1 MIVGPGGRTLCDFWT
16 ARVKSIKNDI
26 FGILTLRAINWYIY
40 MSRIREGGVGWS
52 PGVVLV
58 RGGGGPVFFWATPA
72 EFYSYHQP
80 IDTLFGQF
88 GLRVGSVDVPK
99 SQRHTRLG
107 AGRGV
112 SQANEAAIYPKH
124 TGLCQHEVVSGIL
137 KKWKQCGAVQASYGC
152 RVGHARLGG
161 RISFLPQNSATLQF
175 QVLMSMQMDA
185 YLKKEQIGT
194 LFVRVGAPEGGFGGG
209 GAGGSSPL
217 PSFEKKFPASWSDAA
232 FLQSILLTVYY
243 LHKSLASKATVD
255 IG

>member
-1 MIVGPGGRTLCDFWT
+1 
-16 ARVKSIKNDI
+16 
-26 FGILTLRAINWYIY
+26 
-40 MSRIREGGVGWS
+40 
-52 PGVVLV
+52 VVLV

-152 RVGHARLGG
+152 LVGHARLGV
-161 RISFLPQNSATLQF
+161 RISFLPHNSATLQF

-209 GAGGSSPL
+209 GAAPAPCL
-217 PSFEKKFPASWSDAA
+217 PSKRN
-232 FLQSILLTVYY
+232 FLPPGRTLHFCSQSFLLCTIYTSPWRQKQQLILAESERSCCPSKHDGYFWVLFR
-243 LHKSLASKATVD
+243 LHREMQ
-255 IG
+255 